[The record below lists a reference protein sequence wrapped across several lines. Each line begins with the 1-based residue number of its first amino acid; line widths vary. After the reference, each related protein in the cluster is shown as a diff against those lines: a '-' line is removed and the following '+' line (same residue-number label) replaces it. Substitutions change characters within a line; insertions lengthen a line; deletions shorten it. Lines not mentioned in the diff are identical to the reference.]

1 VLRRWNAETHP
12 VMARR
17 SPLTT
22 RGGRITAA
30 DERFVRAHLERTDGF
45 RFSVSFPDLERAAPL
60 TMDEAPPLGGGDG
73 PNPAALVASA
83 VGGCLAA
90 SLVFCLR
97 KARVEPSGVVAD
109 ATAHIVRNA
118 AGRFRIGG
126 VDVELSLS
134 VAAEDQARFDRCLPI
149 FEDFCIVTESV
160 RAGVPVRVH
169 VTPRLAAAVA
179 Q

>member
-1 VLRRWNAETHP
+1 MTV
-12 VMARR
+12 
-17 SPLTT
+17 
-22 RGGRITAA
+22 
-30 DERFVRAHLERTDGF
+30 DERTARAHLERADGF
-45 RFSVSFPDLERAAPL
+45 RFSIAFPDLERAAPL

-73 PNPAALVASA
+73 PNPAALLASA

-97 KARVEPSGVVAD
+97 KARVEPAGVTAD

-126 VDVELSLS
+126 IDVELSLS
-134 VAAEDQARFDRCLPI
+134 IAAEDQAGLDRCLPL

-160 RAGVPVRVH
+160 RAGVSVRVH
-169 VTPRLAAAVA
+169 VTPRLGTAVA